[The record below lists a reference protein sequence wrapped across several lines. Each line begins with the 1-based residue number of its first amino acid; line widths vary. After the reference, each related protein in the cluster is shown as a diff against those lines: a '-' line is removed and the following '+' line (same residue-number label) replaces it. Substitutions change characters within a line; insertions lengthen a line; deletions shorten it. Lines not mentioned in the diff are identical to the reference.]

1 MEKVKVLHIVGTMQM
16 GGQETFVM
24 NIFRNIDRNKYEF
37 GFVVHSNKKGD
48 YEEEIEHLGGK
59 IYRITPISKNPIKH
73 MLQLRNVIKENNY
86 KIMHRHANLAIVF
99 VDLLVGRMC
108 KMKKVIIHSHSNT
121 SVKFKV
127 IHKILRPLLNLFA
140 TDKLACSQKAGE
152 WLYGKTKFE
161 IIPNSIDIEKFR
173 YSIERRK
180 KIREKENAE
189 RKIVIGHVG
198 RFDRIKNHKYLIE
211 IFENLTKKVDNI
223 ELWLIGN
230 GEEKENIKKLSKEKG
245 IINNIKF
252 FGTINNTYD
261 YYQGMDFFIFPS
273 IKEGLGIALIEA
285 QVSGLKCIISD
296 TIPKEAIVLNNVK
309 ALSINEDAI
318 VWANCVENEIKK
330 IGTYSRD
337 IDTEL
342 FEKYKIENLVKRMK
356 EIYN

>member
-1 MEKVKVLHIVGTMQM
+1 MEKTKILHIVGTMQM
-16 GGQETFVM
+16 GGQETFIM

-37 GFVVHSNKKGD
+37 GFVVHSNKRGE
-48 YEEEIEHLGGK
+48 YEKEIENLGGK

-73 MLQLRNVIKENNY
+73 MLQLRKVIKDDNY
-86 KIMHRHANLAIVF
+86 KVMHRHANLSIVF
-99 VDLLVGRMC
+99 IDLLVGRIC
-108 KMKKVIIHSHSNT
+108 KMKKIIIHSHSNT
-121 SVKFKV
+121 SAKFKV

-152 WLYGKTKFE
+152 WLYGNKKFE
-161 IIPNSIDIEKFR
+161 IIPNAIDIEKFR
-173 YSIERRK
+173 YNNEKRK
-180 KIREKENAE
+180 EIRERENATD
-189 RKIVIGHVG
+189 KIVIGHVG
-198 RFDRIKNHKYLIE
+198 RFDKIKNHKYLIE

-230 GEEKENIKKLSKEKG
+230 GEEKKYIKKLSKDKG
-245 IINNIKF
+245 IIDNIKF

-261 YYQGMDFFIFPS
+261 YYQGMDFFVFPS

-309 ALSINEDAI
+309 ELSINENAT
-318 VWANCVENEIKK
+318 VWANYIENEIKK
-330 IGTYSRD
+330 VNTYSRD
-337 IDTEL
+337 IDTKF
-342 FEKYKIENLVKRMK
+342 FEKYKIENLVKKMK